1 MIRSSTV
8 RGEISIDNV
17 LVMEKLEGLRV
28 DMKTVNAYYRDYRTL
43 EGCSGLTF
51 EVHWKATSVHVSCD
65 WKKPLSIAILLSTI
79 APENSKSSS
88 AQPLPCGGS
97 LTRCGWS
104 MNCP

>member
-51 EVHWKATSVHVSCD
+51 EVIGKLQASMC
-65 WKKPLSIAILLSTI
+65 PAIGKSPCLLQFYYQRLRPKI
-79 APENSKSSS
+79 PKVPRPN
-88 AQPLPCGGS
+88 L
-97 LTRCGWS
+97 
-104 MNCP
+104 CPAAAL